1 MIIKSIELSNFRNY
15 EKLNIQFDNG
25 TNILYG
31 DNAQGKTNILEAAFI
46 SGTTKS
52 HKGSKDK
59 EVIRFGQ
66 EESHIRTIVEKNEK
80 EYQIDMHLRNRGSKG
95 VAINKIPIKKASEL
109 FGILNIVFFSPED
122 LNIIKNGPAERR
134 RFLDA
139 ELCQLDKVYL
149 SDLTK
154 YNKIL
159 NQRNKLLKD
168 ICFRPD
174 LMETLSVWDMQL
186 IETGKRIIKRRKQFI
201 EELNDIIGQ
210 IHSNISG
217 GREKLNLKYEP
228 NIEDIFFA
236 DELLKAK
243 QKDLKICQTT
253 VGPHR
258 DDMLFSVNDIDIRKY
273 GSQGQQRT
281 SALSLKLAEIEIV
294 KKSIHNTPLLLLD
307 DVLSELDSNR
317 QNYLLNSIS
326 DIQTIITCTGLE
338 EFVKNRFHINK
349 VFHVVNGT
357 IDENYNSNE
366 HEEE

>member
-15 EKLNIQFDNG
+15 ESLSIQFDNG

-59 EVIRFGQ
+59 EVIRFGC
-66 EESHIRTIVEKNEK
+66 EEAHIRTVVEKNEK

-95 VAINKIPIKKASEL
+95 VAINKLPIKKASEL

-139 ELCQLDKVYL
+139 ELCQLDKLYL
-149 SDLTK
+149 ADLTK

-168 ICFRPD
+168 ISFRPD

-186 IETGKRIIKRRKQFI
+186 IETGKRIIKRRKEFI
-201 EELNDIIGQ
+201 EELNDIIGK
-210 IHSNISG
+210 IHSSISG
-217 GREKLNLKYEP
+217 GKEILILKYEP
-228 NIEDIFFA
+228 NIDDIFFA
-236 DELLKAK
+236 DELLKSK
-243 QKDLKICQTT
+243 QKDLKLCQTT

-258 DDMLFSVNDIDIRKY
+258 DDMLFSVNDIDIRKF

-294 KKSIHNTPLLLLD
+294 KKSIYNTPVLLLD

-349 VFHVVNGT
+349 VFKVVNGK
-357 IDENYNSNE
+357 IYENNSNE

>member
-1 MIIKSIELSNFRNY
+1 MIIKSIELNNFRNY
-15 EKLNIQFDNG
+15 ERLEIKFENG

-31 DNAQGKTNILEAAFI
+31 DNAQGKTNILEAAYF

-59 EVIRFGQ
+59 EVIRFNC
-66 EESHIRTIVEKNEK
+66 EEAHIRTIVEKNEK
-80 EYQIDMHLRNRGSKG
+80 YYQIDMHLKTRGSKG

-134 RFLDA
+134 RFLDS
-139 ELCQLDKVYL
+139 ELCQLDKLYL

-168 ICFRPD
+168 INYRPD
-174 LMETLSVWDMQL
+174 LIETLSVWDEQL
-186 IETGKRIIKRRKQFI
+186 LETGRRIIKRRKIFI
-201 EELNDIIGQ
+201 EELNEMIGP

-217 GREKLNLKYEP
+217 GKEQLILKYEP
-228 NIEDIFFA
+228 NIDDIFFA
-236 DELLKAK
+236 DELLKSK
-243 QKDLKICQTT
+243 QKDLKLCQTT

-258 DDMLFSVNDIDIRKY
+258 DDMLFSVNGIDIRKY
-273 GSQGQQRT
+273 GSQGQQR
-281 SALSLKLAEIEIV
+281 SAALSLKLSEIEIV
-294 KKSIHNTPLLLLD
+294 KKSIHNTPVLLLD

-338 EFVKNRFHINK
+338 EFVRNRFHINK
-349 VFHVVNGT
+349 VFRVVSGE
-357 IDENYNSNE
+357 IFENNDSNK

>member
-1 MIIKSIELSNFRNY
+1 MIIKSIELENFRNY
-15 EKLNIQFDNG
+15 KNLNIQLDAG

-31 DNAQGKTNILEAAFI
+31 DNAQGKTNILEAAYL

-52 HKGSKDK
+52 HRGSKDK
-59 EVIRFGQ
+59 EMIAFDAQ
-66 EESHIRTIVEKNEK
+66 EAHIRTIVEKNQK
-80 EYQIDMHLRNRGSKG
+80 EYQIDMHLKKRGSKG

-109 FGILNIVFFSPED
+109 FGVLNMVLFSPED
-122 LNIIKNGPAERR
+122 LHLIKNGPAERR
-134 RFLDA
+134 RFLDI
-139 ELCQLDKVYL
+139 ELCQLDKLYL

-168 ICFRPD
+168 IVYKPE
-174 LMETLSVWDMQL
+174 LVETLPVWDMQL
-186 IETGKRIIKRRKQFI
+186 IETGRRLIQRRRKFI
-201 EELNDIIGQ
+201 EELNQIIFQ
-210 IHSNISG
+210 IHFNISG
-217 GREKLNLKYEP
+217 EKEHLILKYEP
-228 NIEDIFFA
+228 NIDEIFFE

-243 QKDLKICQTT
+243 QKDLKLCQTT

-258 DDMLFSVNDIDIRKY
+258 DDMLFAIDGIDIRKY

-294 KKSIHNTPLLLLD
+294 KQIIHNTPILLLD
-307 DVLSELDSNR
+307 DVLSELDNSR
-317 QNYLLNSIS
+317 QNYLLNSIT

-349 VFHVVNGT
+349 VFQIVKGT
-357 IDENYNSNE
+357 VQ
-366 HEEE
+366 